1 MAFDI
6 VIMVLLAVLALA
18 GWVLALLGISGT
30 WLILVASVAL
40 DLATDGS
47 WDFIATSI
55 IFLVLCAAA
64 EGAEFLA
71 GVLGAKAFGGSR
83 HAQIGAFIGSIAG
96 GMAGSAI
103 LPIVG
108 TILGVVAGG
117 FAGALIGELDHQR
130 RERESKGAKEGVK
143 AGVRA
148 GLGAAVARV
157 VVIAMKVSL
166 ATLMLAWFVWVLVA
180 HVTD

>member
-1 MAFDI
+1 MALDI
-6 VIMVLLAVLALA
+6 VIMVLLGLLALA

-40 DLATDGS
+40 DLASDGG

-83 HAQIGAFIGSIAG
+83 HAQIGAFIGSIVG

-103 LPIVG
+103 FPVVG
-108 TILGVVAGG
+108 TILGVILGG
-117 FAGALIGELDHQR
+117 FAGALVGELDHQR
-130 RERESKGAKEGVK
+130 REREGKGAKDGVK

-148 GLGAAVARV
+148 GVGAAIARV

-180 HVTD
+180 HLGD